1 MVDIVSFVH
10 GDKWNIYGWD
20 ASVGIRVSDQKTVA
34 RIVSLM
40 EFMTGSVFGV
50 ANCFC
55 AGHLL
60 RRVFM
65 HSDTNK
71 KKKCTGA
78 ATQCNC
84 SPCILY
90 YAGGNKTWF
99 SGSYNTPRAELCLHR
114 RCFMVG
120 FEGKGRVTENAHLM
134 WNTAV
139 HFRARKRECGRG
151 QQNSE
156 TYSSAGTVFSV
167 VLHDIMRSRYKGT
180 ANKHSRSG
188 NTTYL

>member
-71 KKKCTGA
+71 KKKSVRGPQHNVTVRRVFYIMLAEIKRGSLVLTARLALSFVCT
-78 ATQCNC
+78 
-84 SPCILY
+84 
-90 YAGGNKTWF
+90 AG
-99 SGSYNTPRAELCLHR
+99 
-114 RCFMVG
+114 
-120 FEGKGRVTENAHLM
+120 
-134 WNTAV
+134 
-139 HFRARKRECGRG
+139 
-151 QQNSE
+151 
-156 TYSSAGTVFSV
+156 
-167 VLHDIMRSRYKGT
+167 VLW
-180 ANKHSRSG
+180 
-188 NTTYL
+188 